1 MNKLILTAVF
11 AVTVFLGVMAVNV
24 KAQTATPTASP
35 VATTM
40 PSAAPST
47 GFGGVAR

>member
-1 MNKLILTAVF
+1 MTKNIMAAVF
-11 AVTVFLGVMAVNV
+11 AVVAFFGVLAFNV

-47 GFGGVAR
+47 GFGGR